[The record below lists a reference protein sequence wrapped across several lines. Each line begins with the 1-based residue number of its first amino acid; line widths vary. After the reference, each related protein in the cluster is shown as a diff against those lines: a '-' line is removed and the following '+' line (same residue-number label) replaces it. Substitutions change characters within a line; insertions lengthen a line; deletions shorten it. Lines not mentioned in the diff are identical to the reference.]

1 VSDAEKEMQRVI
13 GSYKAAVLA
22 RDVEAFMRLYH
33 PTARVFDAWGVWTY
47 ESAAAWQIA
56 VEGWF
61 ASLGSEKVRVSFS
74 DLQTTAEHTVA
85 FVTAIV
91 TYAAESAQGEPLRSM
106 QNRITWV
113 LRESGHVFRIAHEH
127 TSAPIGFED
136 SKAIL
141 VRTQD
146 RPTHV

>member
-1 VSDAEKEMQRVI
+1 VSDAAKEIQRVI
-13 GSYKAAVLA
+13 GSYSAAVLA

-33 PTARVFDAWGVWTY
+33 PTVRVFDAWGIWTY
-47 ESAAAWQIA
+47 EGATAWRVA
-56 VEGWF
+56 VDGWF
-61 ASLGSEKVRVSFS
+61 ASLGSEKVKVSFAE
-74 DLQTTAEHTVA
+74 LQVTAEQTVA
-85 FVTAIV
+85 IVTAIV

-113 LRESGHVFRIAHEH
+113 LRESGHVLRIAHEH

-141 VRTQD
+141 VRA
-146 RPTHV
+146 

>member
-1 VSDAEKEMQRVI
+1 MRDTEKEVRRVI
-13 GSYKAAVLA
+13 GSYEAAVFA

-47 ESAAAWQIA
+47 EGATAWQIA

-61 ASLGSEKVRVSFS
+61 ASLGSEKVKVTFAE
-74 DLQTTAEHTVA
+74 LQTTAEHSVA
-85 FVTAIV
+85 IVTAIV

-106 QNRITWV
+106 QNRITWL
-113 LRESGHVFRIAHEH
+113 LRERGHVFRIAHEH

-141 VRTQD
+141 VRAQES
-146 RPTHV
+146 

>member
-1 VSDAEKEMQRVI
+1 MSDAAKEIQRVI
-13 GSYKAAVLA
+13 GSYSAAVLA
-22 RDVEAFMRLYH
+22 RDVEAFRRLYH
-33 PTARVFDAWGVWTY
+33 PTVRVFDAWGIWTY
-47 ESAAAWQIA
+47 EGATAWRVA

-61 ASLGSEKVRVSFS
+61 ASLGSEKVKVSFAE
-74 DLQTTAEHTVA
+74 LQVTAEQTVA
-85 FVTAIV
+85 IVTAIV

-113 LRESGHVFRIAHEH
+113 LRESGHVLRIAHEH

-141 VRTQD
+141 VRA
-146 RPTHV
+146 

>member
-1 VSDAEKEMQRVI
+1 MSDAETEVRRVI
-13 GSYKAAVLA
+13 GSYEAAVFA

-33 PTARVFDAWGVWTY
+33 ANVRVFDAWGVWLY
-47 ESAAAWQIA
+47 EGAPAWRIA

-61 ASLGSEKVRVSFS
+61 ASLGSERVKVSFS
-74 DLQTTAEHTVA
+74 ELQTTAERTVA
-85 FVTAIV
+85 VVSAIV

-141 VRTQD
+141 TRALES
-146 RPTHV
+146 